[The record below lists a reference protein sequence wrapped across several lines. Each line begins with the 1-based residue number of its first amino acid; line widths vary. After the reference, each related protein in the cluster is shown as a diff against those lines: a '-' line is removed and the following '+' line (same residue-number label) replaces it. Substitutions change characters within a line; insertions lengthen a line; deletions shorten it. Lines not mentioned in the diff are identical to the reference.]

1 MRCLKKQKVIL
12 AVLLLLLTS
21 LLSISGS
28 MPIIETVETFFEV
41 HSHKNKIKNTL

>member
-21 LLSISGS
+21 LLAISGS
-28 MPIIETVETFFEV
+28 MPIIETVETFF
-41 HSHKNKIKNTL
+41 